1 MSRLSPSPPAPGQ
14 SSRGVAIVAG
24 LLAVALIAGFGI
36 GWLALTA
43 AGGGDDAT
51 SVAEASATASATP
64 LRTASVAG
72 SEMATPTST
81 PTSTPTATTS
91 TPTAAT
97 SATPDVP
104 PPLPAMLA
112 AVGDSY
118 SQAYSVAP
126 GSLYDHPQ
134 YSWVVGTA
142 KSDGVTSLLEHLRAA
157 GASPT
162 VVDAATSGKKMV
174 DAPRQALEVV
184 AAAANLEPG
193 KTVYVTFELGTN
205 DLCDDPKTSIA
216 DFTDQ
221 LDTAIE
227 TLQVGLPRGSRLLMM
242 AVPDFR
248 HFRDITQ
255 ADPVTKAAFLE
266 ARNASRCAPFLGANS
281 QVSLE
286 DAGAI
291 LDGYNAALEAACAR
305 LNSATGASAHLQC
318 TWNLD
323 LLSERDFGVMDLS
336 RVDYFHPSLS
346 GQAKMAAAAWKA
358 DVWGR

>member
-1 MSRLSPSPPAPGQ
+1 MSTSTPSPSP
-14 SSRGVAIVAG
+14 
-24 LLAVALIAGFGI
+24 
-36 GWLALTA
+36 
-43 AGGGDDAT
+43 
-51 SVAEASATASATP
+51 
-64 LRTASVAG
+64 
-72 SEMATPTST
+72 TPTPS
-81 PTSTPTATTS
+81 P
-91 TPTAAT
+91 
-97 SATPDVP
+97 TPDVP

-112 AVGDSY
+112 AIGDSY

-142 KSDGVTSLLEHLRAA
+142 KNDGVTSLLEHLRAA

-174 DAPRQALEVV
+174 DAQRQALEVV

-205 DLCDDPKTSIA
+205 DLCDDPKTGIA
-216 DFTDQ
+216 DFTSQ

-227 TLQVGLPRGSRLLMM
+227 TLEVGLPRGSRLLMM

-266 ARNASRCAPFLGANS
+266 TRNASRCAPFLGSNS
-281 QVSLE
+281 PMSVE

-305 LNSATGASAHLQC
+305 LNSATGARAHLQC

-323 LLSERDFGVMDLS
+323 LLSERDFVVKDLS
-336 RVDYFHPSLS
+336 RVDYFHPALS

-358 DVWGR
+358 DAWGG

>member
-1 MSRLSPSPPAPGQ
+1 MSSLSPLPPATGR
-14 SSRGVAIVAG
+14 SRRGVATVAG
-24 LLAVALIAGFGI
+24 LLAIALIAGFGA
-36 GWLALTA
+36 GWLALA
-43 AGGGDDAT
+43 VVGGGPDAT
-51 SVAEASATASATP
+51 FVADASPAATATP
-64 LRTASVAG
+64 LRTASVAA
-72 SEMATPTST
+72 SAMATATST
-81 PTSTPTATTS
+81 PPLTPSPAPTATPSPTS
-91 TPTAAT
+91 
-97 SATPDVP
+97 DVP

-193 KTVYVTFELGTN
+193 KTAYVTFELGTN

-216 DFTDQ
+216 DFTGQ

-227 TLQVGLPRGSRLLMM
+227 TLEVGLPGGSRLLMM

-266 ARNASRCAPFLGANS
+266 TRNSSRCAPFLGANS
-281 QVSLE
+281 PMSLD
-286 DAGAI
+286 DAGAV
-291 LDGYNAALEAACAR
+291 LDAYNAALEAACAR
-305 LNSATGASAHLQC
+305 LNSATGANAHLQC

-323 LLSERDFGVMDLS
+323 LLSERDFTVKDLS

-358 DVWGR
+358 DVWGG